1 VTSDV
6 ITAQVEP
13 WGKFLVDAV
22 ELFPAHWQE
31 LALNKDK
38 VPLSMRYDVYAAS
51 ETAGELLVVTLRQD
65 ARLVGYFVGFVLP
78 GLHYSTCL
86 TLQMDIFWTHP
97 DIRGR
102 MEGVKL
108 FRAVEAEAKRRG
120 VQRMFFGSKLHK
132 DASRLFEY
140 LKMQPVEVYYTK
152 WIGD

>member
-1 VTSDV
+1 M

-13 WGKFLVDAV
+13 WSEFVKDAV
-22 ELFPAHWQE
+22 ELFPAHWEE

-38 VPLSMRYDVYAAS
+38 VPLSVQHDVYLAYEAAGQ
-51 ETAGELLVVTLRQD
+51 TLVVTLRQKG
-65 ARLVGYFVGFVLP
+65 RLVGYFVGFVSP
-78 GLHYSTCL
+78 ALHYSTCL

-120 VQRMFFGSKLHK
+120 AQRIFYGSKLHK

-140 LKMQPVEVYYTK
+140 LKMEPVEVYYTK

>member
-1 VTSDV
+1 M

-13 WGKFLVDAV
+13 WSEFVKDAV
-22 ELFPAHWQE
+22 ELFPAHWEE

-38 VPLSMRYDVYAAS
+38 VPLSVQHDVYLAYEAAGQ
-51 ETAGELLVVTLRQD
+51 TLVVTLRQKG
-65 ARLVGYFVGFVLP
+65 RLVGYFVGFVSP
-78 GLHYSTCL
+78 ALHYSTCL

-120 VQRMFFGSKLHK
+120 VQRIFYGSKLHK

-140 LKMQPVEVYYTK
+140 LKMEPVEVYYTK

>member
-1 VTSDV
+1 V

-13 WGKFLVDAV
+13 WSEFVKDAV
-22 ELFPAHWQE
+22 ELFPAHWEE

-38 VPLSMRYDVYAAS
+38 VPLSVQHDVYLAYEAAGQ
-51 ETAGELLVVTLRQD
+51 TLVVTLRQKG
-65 ARLVGYFVGFVLP
+65 RLVGYFVGFVSP
-78 GLHYSTCL
+78 ALHYSTCL

-120 VQRMFFGSKLHK
+120 VQRIFYGSKLHK

-140 LKMQPVEVYYTK
+140 LKMEPVEVYYTK

>member
-1 VTSDV
+1 M

-13 WGKFLVDAV
+13 WSEFVKDAV
-22 ELFPAHWQE
+22 ELFPAHWEE

-38 VPLSMRYDVYAAS
+38 VPLSVQHDTYLAHEAAGQ
-51 ETAGELLVVTLRQD
+51 TLVVSLRQKG
-65 ARLVGYFVGFVLP
+65 RLVGYFVGFVMP
-78 GLHYSTCL
+78 ALHYSTCL

-102 MEGVKL
+102 LEGVKL

-120 VQRMFFGSKLHK
+120 VQRIFYGSKLHK

>member
-1 VTSDV
+1 V

-13 WGKFLVDAV
+13 WSEFVKDAV
-22 ELFPAHWQE
+22 ELFPAHWEE

-38 VPLSMRYDVYAAS
+38 VPLSVQHDVYLAYEAAGQ
-51 ETAGELLVVTLRQD
+51 TLVVTLRQKG
-65 ARLVGYFVGFVLP
+65 RLVGYFVGFVSP
-78 GLHYSTCL
+78 ALHYSTCL

-102 MEGVKL
+102 MKGVKL

-120 VQRMFFGSKLHK
+120 VQRIFYGSKLHK

>member
-1 VTSDV
+1 M

-13 WGKFLVDAV
+13 WSEFVKDAV
-22 ELFPAHWQE
+22 ELFPAHWEE

-38 VPLSMRYDVYAAS
+38 VPLSVQHDVYLAYEAAGQ
-51 ETAGELLVVTLRQD
+51 TLVVTLRQKG
-65 ARLVGYFVGFVLP
+65 RLVGYFVGFVSP
-78 GLHYSTCL
+78 ALHYSTCL

-120 VQRMFFGSKLHK
+120 VQRIFYGSKLHK

>member
-1 VTSDV
+1 M

-13 WGKFLVDAV
+13 WSEFVKDAV
-22 ELFPAHWQE
+22 ELFPAHWEE

-38 VPLSMRYDVYAAS
+38 VPLSVQHDVYLAYEAAGQ
-51 ETAGELLVVTLRQD
+51 TLVVTLRQKG
-65 ARLVGYFVGFVLP
+65 RLVGYFVGFVSP
-78 GLHYSTCL
+78 ALHYSTCL

-120 VQRMFFGSKLHK
+120 VQRIFYGSKLHK
-132 DASRLFEY
+132 DASRLCEY
-140 LKMQPVEVYYTK
+140 LKMEPVEVYYTK

>member
-1 VTSDV
+1 M

-13 WGKFLVDAV
+13 WSKFVKDAV
-22 ELFPAHWQE
+22 ELFPAHWEE

-38 VPLSMRYDVYAAS
+38 VPLSVQHDVYLAYEAAGQ
-51 ETAGELLVVTLRQD
+51 TLVVTLRQKG
-65 ARLVGYFVGFVLP
+65 RLVGYFVGFVSP
-78 GLHYSTCL
+78 ALHYSTCL

-120 VQRMFFGSKLHK
+120 VQRIFYGSKLHK

-140 LKMQPVEVYYTK
+140 LKMEPVEVYYTK

>member
-1 VTSDV
+1 M

-13 WGKFLVDAV
+13 WSEFVKDAV
-22 ELFPAHWQE
+22 ELFPAHWEE

-38 VPLSMRYDVYAAS
+38 VPLSVQHDVYLAYEAAGQ
-51 ETAGELLVVTLRQD
+51 TLVVTLRQKG
-65 ARLVGYFVGFVLP
+65 RLVGYFVGFVSP
-78 GLHYSTCL
+78 ALHYSTCL

-102 MEGVKL
+102 LEGVKL

-120 VQRMFFGSKLHK
+120 VQRIFYGSKLHK

-140 LKMQPVEVYYTK
+140 LKMEPVEVYYTK